1 MLLKDRIILIT
12 GARGALGS
20 ALVAAVRAQGGVPF
34 GTDIAA
40 GDGVDMLHDVTS
52 EESWAEVVAEVDRRH
67 GRLDGLVNNAGLIHV
82 GTVESTTLEDFRRIQ
97 AVNVDGVFLGCKVA
111 WPLLRKSDAASIV
124 NVSSAGGLVGSPNHC
139 AYVTSKGA
147 VRLMSKSVALHGAT
161 FNPPIRCNSLHP
173 SLMDGHMARVLS
185 GSPDNPD
192 AGIQAIV
199 AARNPMR
206 RLALT
211 SEVADAA
218 VYLLSSMS
226 GFVTGS
232 ELVSDGGST
241 AQ

>member
-12 GARGALGS
+12 GAKGALGS

-40 GDGVDMLHDVTS
+40 GDGVDMLHDVTR

-82 GTVESTTLEDFRRIQ
+82 GSVETTTLEDFRRIQ
-97 AVNVDGVFLGCKVA
+97 AVNVDGVFLGCKMA

-161 FNPPIRCNSLHP
+161 FNPVIRCNSLHP
-173 SLMDGHMARVLS
+173 SMMDGHMARVLS
-185 GSPDNPD
+185 GNPDNPE

-206 RLALT
+206 RLALS

>member
-12 GARGALGS
+12 GARGALGQ

-34 GTDIAA
+34 GTDIAP

-52 EESWAEVVAEVDRRH
+52 ESSWAAVVAEVGRRH
-67 GRLDGLVNNAGLIHV
+67 GRLDGMVNNAGLVLVGHV
-82 GTVESTTLEDFRRIQ
+82 EETALEDFRRIM

-111 WPLLRKSDAASIV
+111 WPLLRRSDAASIV
-124 NVSSAGGLVGSPNHC
+124 NVSSTGGLVGSANHC

-147 VRLMSKSVALHGAT
+147 VRLMSKSVALHGA
-161 FNPPIRCNSLHP
+161 IRCNSLHP

-185 GSPDNPD
+185 GNPDNPE

>member
-12 GARGALGS
+12 GARGALGQ

-40 GDGVDMLHDVTS
+40 GEGVDMLHDVTR

-82 GTVESTTLEDFRRIQ
+82 GTVETTTLEDFRRIQ

-147 VRLMSKSVALHGAT
+147 VRLMSKSVALHGAN
-161 FNPPIRCNSLHP
+161 FDPPIRCNSLHP

-185 GSPDNPD
+185 GNPDNPD

-226 GFVTGS
+226 SFVTGS